1 MSHAERM
8 DKASGIFFFLG
19 FLSSKL
25 QYLPIALL
33 SGISNL
39 LAMGFYTLGYILWL
53 GACRLAPNHP
63 ALPNKWYGFS
73 QFRDQHAVS
82 AIIGVSATICCCFLF
97 LTQSLIIP
105 VSWLFFLSNIFWA
118 IGEYHK
124 LNNPP
129 PNDPDFIY
137 ERQQYYCYYSGS
149 IVGLS
154 LMTAI
159 ATTIGFVFPPAAM
172 IVLGVSLAV
181 GFFLA
186 AAAAYFWFRYT
197 FYSTDEQK
205 KEDST
210 YAQCAEDFG
219 ITPAPDKVSQ
229 LQPEMSPPAFYGDV
243 YDAMVLNKS
252 PLQHPINPVI
262 VSPL

>member
-8 DKASGIFFFLG
+8 DKASGIFFLLG
-19 FLSSKL
+19 FLSSKM

-39 LAMGFYTLGYILWL
+39 LAMGFYALGYILWL

-82 AIIGVSATICCCFLF
+82 AIIGVTATICCCFLF

-105 VSWLFFLSNIFWA
+105 VSWLFLLSNIFWA

-124 LNNPP
+124 LNNPS
-129 PNDPDFIY
+129 PNDSNFIY
-137 ERQQYYCYYSGS
+137 ERQELYCYYSVS

-159 ATTIGFVFPPAAM
+159 ATTIAFVFPPAAM

-186 AAAAYFWFRYT
+186 AAAAYFWIRYT

-210 YAQCAEDFG
+210 YAQCVEDFG
-219 ITPAPDKVSQ
+219 ISPSLDKAPVP
-229 LQPEMSPPAFYGDV
+229 QPEMMPPGFHNNRFSAV
-243 YDAMVLNKS
+243 ELEKT
-252 PLQHPINPVI
+252 PLQPSTNTVI